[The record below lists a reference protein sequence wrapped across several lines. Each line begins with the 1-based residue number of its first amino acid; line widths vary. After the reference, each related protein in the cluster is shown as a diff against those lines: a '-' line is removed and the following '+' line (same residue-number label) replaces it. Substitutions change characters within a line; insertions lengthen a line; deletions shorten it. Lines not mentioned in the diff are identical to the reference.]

1 MKKLTIVYHYF
12 AHYRE
17 PVIRELC
24 HHLSADFKVELMA
37 DETADVLGLQ
47 TIPMSEF
54 TAGLCEFRRL
64 KNIWLGPWL
73 WQLGLLGGI
82 IRGRSDVVIFLGQ
95 FNFLSTWIAVIVARL
110 MGKKTYFWSHGL
122 YGNEGKLKR
131 VIRVSFYKLADGM
144 LLYGNYAR
152 ELLIDAGLDPSQL
165 HVIYNSLDYKPQK
178 RFRDQKEE
186 SSVSG
191 IRRELFGLDSPY
203 IIFVG
208 RLTAV
213 KRLDLLLSGLTE
225 INYHLKRDVRCLIV
239 GDGPEVHN
247 LQLQSKAEGVEGL
260 VKFYGECHDEET
272 LSDLIYAADACV
284 APGNVGLTAMHSLVY
299 GTPVITH
306 DDKSWQMPEFE
317 AIVPGVNGDFFIK
330 GSLRDLTDKICEW
343 LDCIAT
349 DRSVIRAACYEIIDQ
364 KYNPMHQAK
373 VIKSVIKGEEASFL

>member
-37 DETADVLGLQ
+37 DETTDVLGLQ

-82 IRGRSDVVIFLGQ
+82 IRGKSDVVIFLGQ

-165 HVIYNSLDYKPQK
+165 HVIYNSLDYKLQK
-178 RFRDQKEE
+178 SLREQKQE
-186 SSVSG
+186 SMVLEL
-191 IRRELFGLDSPY
+191 RRELFGSNNPY

-208 RLTAV
+208 RLTKV
-213 KRLDLLLSGLTE
+213 KRLDLLLSALPE
-225 INYHLKRDVRCLIV
+225 MNRDSERNVRCVIV
-239 GDGPEVHN
+239 GDGPERQALE
-247 LQLQSKAEGVEGL
+247 LQVKTNGLEGIVQ
-260 VKFYGECHDEET
+260 FYGACHDEET
-272 LSDLIYAADACV
+272 LSDLIYAADVCV
-284 APGNVGLTAMHSLVY
+284 APGNVGLTAMHSLAY

-306 DDKSWQMPEFE
+306 DEKSWQMPEFE
-317 AIVPGVNGDFFIK
+317 AIVPRVNGDFFIR
-330 GSLRDLTDKICEW
+330 GSVSDLTYKTCAVLDRTVSNRTAVRASCCE
-343 LDCIAT
+343 
-349 DRSVIRAACYEIIDQ
+349 VIDQ
-364 KYNPMHQAK
+364 KYNPEYQAK
-373 VIKSVIKGEEASFL
+373 VIARVIGENSF